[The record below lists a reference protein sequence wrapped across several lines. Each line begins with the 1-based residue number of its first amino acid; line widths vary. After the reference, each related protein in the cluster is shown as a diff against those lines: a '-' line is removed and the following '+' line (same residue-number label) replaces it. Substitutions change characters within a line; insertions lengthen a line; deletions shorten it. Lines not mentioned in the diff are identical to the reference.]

1 MSDPQEPQIEE
12 AAAQEIPAVLPVLPL
27 RDTVVFPDTMIPL
40 TIGQERSIKLIDD
53 VLAGD
58 RLLAMVTSR
67 DADVETPG
75 PDLLYP
81 VGTVGLAHKM
91 IKLPDGT
98 MRILVQGLQRVRVKE
113 YLNEEPYLVAR
124 TEKIEDVATES
135 KESDALRAS
144 LLSVFSKIVA
154 LVPYLPEELEMAAA
168 NVEEPGPLT
177 FLIASTMRIKAEDKQ
192 ALLEEDDV
200 EQRMRKL
207 IGILTRELDVLEL
220 GSKIQSDVRGEI
232 DKSQREYFLRQQMRA
247 IQQELGETDDQE
259 AEINELRQKV
269 EELALP
275 EEADKAARRELDRLS
290 NISPQSAEYPVIRTY
305 LDWIITLP
313 WNVHSEDNLDVAHA
327 REILDRDH
335 YDLEKVKDRILEF
348 LAVRKLKDDLHGPIL
363 CFVGP
368 PGVGKTSLGH
378 SIAEAMGR
386 KFERISVGGVRD
398 EAEVRGHRRT
408 YVGAMPGII
417 VRAMRDAGTNNPLF
431 MIDEIDKMGA
441 DWRGDPSSAMLEV
454 LDPEQNVSFRD
465 HYMDLPFD
473 LSRVLFITTANQ
485 LEPIPGPLRDRM
497 EIINLAGYTI
507 EEKLHIAK
515 RYLVPRQSEANG
527 LKPGQVTFK
536 DEAIVEIITSYTREA
551 GVRNVEREIGTIC
564 RKLAREVAEAS
575 NGSRKRFTV
584 NLKRVHDLLGRP
596 RAYSDVKRRTSDPGV
611 ATGLAWTPV
620 GGDILFIEATA
631 MPGNGHLT
639 VTGQLG
645 DVMKESAM
653 AAMSY
658 VRTHSPELGLED
670 DYFQTHD
677 IHIHVPAGAIP
688 KDGPSAGVT
697 MATAICSLVTDTP
710 VNNDVAMTGE
720 VTLTGQVLP
729 IGGLKEKTLAAQR
742 AGITTVILPSR
753 NEADLEDVPEELR
766 KGMTFVPVDRVEQVW
781 QAAMGLSLDARA
793 AELIEAGDLIE
804 EAGELLEKAR
814 RKTGRRAAAAAGD
827 ENGRP
832 AKPPV
837 ARKPAAKKPAAKK
850 PAAKKPRP
858 RSRRPGARRPR
869 PRRRGPR
876 RRRRS
881 PRAPPRR
888 PRPRAA
894 AAAARSSRRCPR
906 PPAAERRRG
915 REAALPRPRSR
926 SAGARRPA
934 VIGAPHRAAAGGAA
948 PGDAAVQLPRRG
960 APHTLAWSRAGAAG
974 AVLAK
979 GPHGRQAD
987 QERQRRGRAAGGQR
1001 RHARARRAQ
1010 LRRPAGR
1017 RRGRRVGGRERLV
1030 DGARGRRRLRHR
1042 RAGGRHLRLAAR
1054 PRLVRRRLGD
1064 GHPRRDPGARVPAHL
1079 PRRHRRPG
1087 DHRLHGLRRP
1097 AAQARRQSPGG
1108 AGRGLRHLAVL
1119 GGGGRPGR
1127 HARRRVLV
1135 GLRARRR
1142 SLRDP
1147 AGGGGG
1153 GAAPPPVRAAVRRA
1167 RRSAARLLA
1176 LRLVGHR
1183 PRDRADRQDGR
1194 RRGPRGARAA
1204 AGGAHRGGRGRR
1216 HRAPGPDHDGAEAT
1230 RSPRRAQAPPL
1241 IAVRAGLQT
1250 VTCGRDSC
1258 PGAARR
1264 IRYCHTT
1271 MRYARQPP
1279 GRVTPLRPVRGPALD
1294 ATSAACDCLA
1304 SRRRSRIAVHREP
1317 VTPPAGEAQDCEGV
1331 LILSAQERETA
1342 NVGAGLWK
1350 GLGMWAWILFRI
1362 SGLVLAAY
1370 LFVHIWVISQGRVS
1384 GAETLNSFFS
1394 TFDKPFLVFLD
1405 SVLVAAVLY
1414 HALNGVRIILMDF
1427 GIGIQRHKAVFW
1439 ICMLVA
1445 IAVLWAFA
1453 YKAIPFI
1460 F

>member
-1 MSDPQEPQIEE
+1 MSDPEESQIQE

-67 DADVETPG
+67 DAEIETPG

-113 YLNEEPYLVAR
+113 YESEEPYLVAHI
-124 TEKIEDVATES
+124 EKIEDVSTES

-168 NVEEPGPLT
+168 NVEGPGPLT

-247 IQQELGETDDQE
+247 IQQELGETDEQE
-259 AEINELRQKV
+259 AEINEIRQKI

-313 WNVHSEDNLDVAHA
+313 WNVHSDDNLDVAHA

-398 EAEVRGHRRT
+398 EAEIRGHRRT

-454 LDPEQNVSFRD
+454 LDPEQNISFRD

-515 RYLVPRQSEANG
+515 KYLVPRQVEANG
-527 LKPGQVTFK
+527 LKPAQVAFK
-536 DEAIVEIITSYTREA
+536 DEAIVEIISSYTREA
-551 GVRNVEREIGTIC
+551 GVRNVEREVGTIC
-564 RKLAREVAEAS
+564 RKIAREVAEAS
-575 NGSRKRFTV
+575 NGGRKRFTV
-584 NLKRVHDLLGRP
+584 NVKKVHELLGRP

-631 MPGNGHLT
+631 MPGTGHLT

-697 MATAICSLVTDTP
+697 MASAICSLVTGTP

-766 KGMTFVPVDRVEQVW
+766 KGMTFIPVDRVEQVW
-781 QAAMGLSLDARA
+781 EAAMGLRLDERA
-793 AELIEAGDLIE
+793 AQLIEAGDLIE

-814 RKTGRRAAAAAGD
+814 RKAGSRVAAA
-827 ENGRP
+827 RP
-832 AKPPV
+832 
-837 ARKPAAKKPAAKK
+837 PAARTAVRRRSRQRRSRQPRSR
-850 PAAKKPRP
+850 RP
-858 RSRRPGARRPR
+858 RSRRVRPPAARRRR
-869 PRRRGPR
+869 PRRRRP
-876 RRRRS
+876 S

-888 PRPRAA
+888 PPPRAA
-894 AAAARSSRRCPR
+894 AAAARSSRCSRRPR
-906 PPAAERRRG
+906 SAERRSGRG
-915 REAALPRPRSR
+915 GAASPARSFSAAAGLLSCLGEAGRIRWRGPAPASPARSSRRDHMADQPSTHESSAVAPRVASAATLTRAVPSFAVLLVADVAAVWAAVSGSWTALVVVVVCVIDGLADGIFAWLRARASFAAGSATDSRDEILVREFLRTYLVVIGVQAIVAYMVFGGLLLKPGGRGSG
-926 SAGARRPA
+926 GARRA
-934 VIGAPHRAAAGGAA
+934 V
-948 PGDAAVQLPRRG
+948 
-960 APHTLAWSRAGAAG
+960 
-974 AVLAK
+974 
-979 GPHGRQAD
+979 
-987 QERQRRGRAAGGQR
+987 
-1001 RHARARRAQ
+1001 
-1010 LRRPAGR
+1010 
-1017 RRGRRVGGRERLV
+1017 
-1030 DGARGRRRLRHR
+1030 
-1042 RAGGRHLRLAAR
+1042 
-1054 PRLVRRRLGD
+1054 
-1064 GHPRRDPGARVPAHL
+1064 
-1079 PRRHRRPG
+1079 
-1087 DHRLHGLRRP
+1087 
-1097 AAQARRQSPGG
+1097 
-1108 AGRGLRHLAVL
+1108 RHLAVL
-1119 GGGGRPGR
+1119 GRGGRAGR
-1127 HARRRVLV
+1127 HARPRVLV
-1135 GLRARRR
+1135 GFRARRR
-1142 SLRDP
+1142 GLRDP
-1147 AGGGGG
+1147 AGGGG
-1153 GAAPPPVRAAVRRA
+1153 
-1167 RRSAARLLA
+1167 
-1176 LRLVGHR
+1176 H
-1183 PRDRADRQDGR
+1183 
-1194 RRGPRGARAA
+1194 
-1204 AGGAHRGGRGRR
+1204 
-1216 HRAPGPDHDGAEAT
+1216 
-1230 RSPRRAQAPPL
+1230 
-1241 IAVRAGLQT
+1241 
-1250 VTCGRDSC
+1250 
-1258 PGAARR
+1258 
-1264 IRYCHTT
+1264 
-1271 MRYARQPP
+1271 
-1279 GRVTPLRPVRGPALD
+1279 
-1294 ATSAACDCLA
+1294 
-1304 SRRRSRIAVHREP
+1304 
-1317 VTPPAGEAQDCEGV
+1317 
-1331 LILSAQERETA
+1331 
-1342 NVGAGLWK
+1342 
-1350 GLGMWAWILFRI
+1350 
-1362 SGLVLAAY
+1362 
-1370 LFVHIWVISQGRVS
+1370 
-1384 GAETLNSFFS
+1384 
-1394 TFDKPFLVFLD
+1394 
-1405 SVLVAAVLY
+1405 
-1414 HALNGVRIILMDF
+1414 
-1427 GIGIQRHKAVFW
+1427 
-1439 ICMLVA
+1439 
-1445 IAVLWAFA
+1445 
-1453 YKAIPFI
+1453 
-1460 F
+1460 